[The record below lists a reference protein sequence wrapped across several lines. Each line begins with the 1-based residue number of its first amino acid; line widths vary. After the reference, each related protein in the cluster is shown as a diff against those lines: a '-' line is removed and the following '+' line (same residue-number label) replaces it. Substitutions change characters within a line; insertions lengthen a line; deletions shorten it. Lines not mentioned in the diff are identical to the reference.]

1 MDGWKFFQRLLC
13 MLVVFWLLTKL
24 VGLLVGLLLF
34 VIAVILAAGATIWHF
49 RKKIRS

>member
-24 VGLLVGLLLF
+24 VSLLVGLVLF
-34 VIAVILAAGATIWHF
+34 VVAVILAAGATIWHF
-49 RKKIRS
+49 RKKRRS

>member
-1 MDGWKFFQRLLC
+1 MDGWKFFKCLLC
-13 MLVVFWLLTKL
+13 MLVACWLLTKL
-24 VGLLVGLLLF
+24 VGLLVSLLLF

>member
-24 VGLLVGLLLF
+24 VGLLVGLVLF
-34 VIAVILAAGATIWHF
+34 VVAVILAAGATIWHF
-49 RKKIRS
+49 RKKRRS